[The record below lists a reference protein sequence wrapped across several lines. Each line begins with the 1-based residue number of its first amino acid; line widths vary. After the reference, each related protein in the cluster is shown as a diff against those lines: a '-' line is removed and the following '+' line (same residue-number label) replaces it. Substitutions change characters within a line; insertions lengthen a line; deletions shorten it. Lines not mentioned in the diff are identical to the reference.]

1 MKIYCISGV
10 GADGRVFKNLSFPP
24 QIQPVHLDWFA
35 PGLQDNLSS
44 YAKKLSESID
54 DSQPFALLGLSM
66 GGMLAVEIGRLK
78 KPTVLI
84 LISSISASTQLPF
97 YYRWLG
103 ALKMHRWVPISLFT
117 KASFIK
123 RLFTTETKEDKNLV
137 RNMIR
142 AADPEFIRWS
152 LGAILGW
159 KQEAKPINIV
169 HIHGS
174 QDFLLPLRFVKP
186 THIIKKGGHLM
197 ILTRAKEISSIVQ
210 QALVQN

>member
-1 MKIYCISGV
+1 MKVYCISGV

-24 QIQPVHLDWFA
+24 QIQPVHLDWFSA
-35 PGLQDNLSS
+35 GVNDDLSS

-54 DSQPFALLGLSM
+54 DSESFALLGLSM
-66 GGMLAVEIGRLK
+66 GGMLAIEIAGIK
-78 KPTVLI
+78 KPSTLI
-84 LISSISASTQLPF
+84 IISSISASTQLPF

-103 ALKMHRWVPISLFT
+103 ALKMHQWVPISLFT

-123 RLFTTETKEDKNLV
+123 RLFTAETKEDKNLV

-142 AADPEFIRWS
+142 TADPQFIRWS

-159 KQEAKPINIV
+159 KRETKPVNLV

-174 QDFLLPLRFVKP
+174 QDYLLPIRFVKP

-197 ILTRAKEISSIVQ
+197 ILTRAKEISSIIQ
-210 QALVQN
+210 QALIQN